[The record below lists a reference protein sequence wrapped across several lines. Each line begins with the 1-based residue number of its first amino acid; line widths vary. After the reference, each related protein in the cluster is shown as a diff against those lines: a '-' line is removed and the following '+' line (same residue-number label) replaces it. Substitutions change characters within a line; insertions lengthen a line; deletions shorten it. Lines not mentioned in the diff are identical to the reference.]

1 MPLLQ
6 RHRPR
11 SPKQRQ
17 RLPRLPRQEKNV
29 DHIREVIPVSKKL
42 LRFDEVQTML
52 GCCKQHVYNLL
63 KDGKLRAHNP
73 SSSPGRNGTKIL
85 ADSVDEYLRDGEIPP
100 EKWQK

>member
-1 MPLLQ
+1 
-6 RHRPR
+6 
-11 SPKQRQ
+11 
-17 RLPRLPRQEKNV
+17 
-29 DHIREVIPVSKKL
+29 
-42 LRFDEVQTML
+42 ML